1 MVLAA
6 YRGDGQGDGE
16 CCAGAG
22 SSTGYRDGSAVGFDE
37 RFGDGEPDTGAAVL
51 AVAGGV
57 CPVEPFEHSG
67 DVLGG
72 DPFSGV
78 GDSDFYLVA
87 VTKTVKVYRPAG
99 RCVP

>member
-1 MVLAA
+1 MLA
-6 YRGDGQGDGE
+6 D
-16 CCAGAG
+16 
-22 SSTGYRDGSAVGFDE
+22 
-37 RFGDGEPDTGAAVL
+37 
-51 AVAGGV
+51 AGGV

-78 GDSDFYLVA
+78 GDDDSYLVA

-99 RCVP
+99 RCVPCLLIQQVPQHLRQSLFVGPKRR